1 MGSKEGFV
9 EVENRIRSLTTI
21 LNNYNYWVSP
31 SSNPKGLPSFLQ
43 HFANLLSTD
52 HRNSPD
58 AGKVVAVTGFLLPG
72 GKTSALVVTQD
83 PSSKS
88 DVRNLRIEDVSKS
101 SKSFDEIVDL
111 NR

>member
-9 EVENRIRSLTTI
+9 EVENRIRSLTAI

-31 SSNPKGLPSFLQ
+31 SDPKGLPSFLQ
-43 HFANLLSTD
+43 HFANLLSTG
-52 HRNSPD
+52 HRNSPE